1 MSPRALKIALAL
13 SVAVNL
19 FAVAGGVTAWIAQD
33 RAVKQAEAQ
42 GRPGRE
48 DRLGTLLQPLPQETR
63 ERIRAD
69 LRASALTARPDFDAA
84 RAARRQA
91 IERASA
97 EPFNPAE
104 VQALMEPARLAEMR
118 GRARLERNAVTLMA
132 GLPAAERRALAP
144 ILARRSDAR
153 TPETPPPAPPRP

>member
-69 LRASALTARPDFDAA
+69 LRASALTARPDFDTTESHRLYIQLLRGVLVIAVQA
-84 RAARRQA
+84 GTETLVNFGRRCQVTQLQLVTQRAA
-91 IERASA
+91 I
-97 EPFNPAE
+97 FFGKLINI
-104 VQALMEPARLAEMR
+104 
-118 GRARLERNAVTLMA
+118 
-132 GLPAAERRALAP
+132 GL
-144 ILARRSDAR
+144 
-153 TPETPPPAPPRP
+153 